1 MNQVQTRA
9 KPLPKKR
16 IRKPLLNIQHL
27 KGYLVLQEVDVVKA
41 VGNYKSL
48 AEWRAAHRGQEPKG
62 MYESGGRLWK
72 KKTDIDVMV
81 VQKTPDGK
89 YKTIEIQEVKSGKN
103 DSPGKARG
111 QSNNGR
117 DGLQAIGEG
126 SNEVQLHQKKKD
138 ADGVENITVQFERSQ
153 TAVTQDKAIIVG
165 PAQKKQGGK
174 DGFDRLNDS
183 STIDYNDLAKKIL
196 TQYEVTE

>member
-9 KPLPKKR
+9 KPPPIKR

-27 KGYLVLQEVDVVKA
+27 KGYLVLQEVDVVEA
-41 VGNYKSL
+41 VGNYKSK

-81 VQKTPDGK
+81 VQETPNGK

-117 DGLQAIGEG
+117 NGLQAINNG
-126 SNEVQLHQKKKD
+126 SNDIQLHQNQND
-138 ADGVENITVQFERSQ
+138 LTGQFDRSQ
-153 TAVTQDKAIIVG
+153 TAVTQNKALTVG
-165 PAQKKQGGK
+165 LAQKKQGGK
-174 DGFDRLNDS
+174 DGFDRVSDITTN
-183 STIDYNDLAKKIL
+183 DYNDLAKKIL